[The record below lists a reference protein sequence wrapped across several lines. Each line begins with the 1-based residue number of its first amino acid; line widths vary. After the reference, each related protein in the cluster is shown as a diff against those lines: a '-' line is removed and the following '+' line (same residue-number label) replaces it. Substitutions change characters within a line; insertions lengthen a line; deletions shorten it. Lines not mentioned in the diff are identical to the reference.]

1 MMRMMTMSAVA
12 GALLLG
18 LASTAFSAT
27 GEARHPRAEYQD
39 CQASRLAGDPAP
51 GRKPARIAPST
62 EAFSVGRI
70 ASAATASRLGPPTK
84 ERRKA

>member
-18 LASTAFSAT
+18 LASTAFAAT

-39 CQASRLAGDPAP
+39 CQASSARGRSRTGPETRTDCTIDGSFLRWPYCFGGD
-51 GRKPARIAPST
+51 RV
-62 EAFSVGRI
+62 EVG
-70 ASAATASRLGPPTK
+70 SAY
-84 ERRKA
+84 

>member
-1 MMRMMTMSAVA
+1 MRMITMSAVA
-12 GALLLG
+12 GALLLS
-18 LASTAFSAT
+18 LASTAFAAT
-27 GEARHPRAEYQD
+27 GEAETPRAEYQD

-70 ASAATASRLGPPTK
+70 ASAGTASRLGPPTK